1 MQNIVSL
8 LPVIPVRSGP
18 SDKDEMV
25 TQMIFGEHAVRL
37 ERYKNWSFV
46 EISEDSYNGWVYDP
60 MIQEISEETAQECIK
75 PDPKV
80 LASLFLPVTK
90 DLEKEPIYITAGSLF
105 YNYEPEGNGFKAGGV
120 SFTCM
125 EQPAFYE
132 YDKIREKIAG
142 AALRFL
148 NIPYLWGGKNPF
160 GMDCSGLTQTVFR
173 LFGKKIPRDARQQAR
188 LGHTVNSI
196 DEAGTGDI
204 AFFDNEE
211 GEIIHAGMISGNQ
224 RIIHASGCVRHDRI
238 DQQGIYNDKLEQY
251 THRLKIIRNL
261 LD

>member
-37 ERYKNWSFV
+37 EKFNNWSFV
-46 EISEDSYNGWVYDP
+46 EISDDKYHGWVYNP
-60 MIQEISEETAQECIK
+60 MLQEVSEETALECIK
-75 PDPKV
+75 SDPKI
-80 LASLFLPVTK
+80 LASLFLPVTHDFK
-90 DLEKEPIYITAGSLF
+90 KEPMYLTAGSSL
-105 YNYEPEGNGFKAGGV
+105 YHYKPANNGFKAGGLC
-120 SFTCM
+120 FTCM
-125 EQPAFYE
+125 AEPFFYE
-132 YDKIREKIAG
+132 YDNIRGKIVS

-160 GMDCSGLTQTVFR
+160 GMDCSGLTQIVFR

-188 LGHTVNSI
+188 LGRTVNFV

-204 AFFDNEE
+204 AFFDNKE
-211 GEIIHAGMISGNQ
+211 GEIVHAGIISGNQ

-238 DQQGIYNDKLEQY
+238 DQQGIYNDKLDKY
-251 THRLKIIRNL
+251 THRLRIIRNL